1 MNIHRNI
8 SRLINSMPEIVK
20 QKLYGIVITAL
31 GILSAIASEEHG
43 CYDIT
48 VAILLVPIGL
58 LIVFSKY
65 E

>member
-1 MNIHRNI
+1 
-8 SRLINSMPEIVK
+8 
-20 QKLYGIVITAL
+20 L

>member
-1 MNIHRNI
+1 MNIYRNI
-8 SRLINSMPEIVK
+8 SQLTDNIPEIVK
-20 QKLYGIVITAL
+20 QKLCGITFTVL

-48 VAILLVPIGL
+48 AAILLVPIGL